1 MNTSSDKKEVELLC
15 MVVNYGFGSKV
26 LKIARNN
33 GISGGTIFLGKGTI
47 KSRLLEFLD
56 LCDTRKEIVLII
68 SEKIQNNHVLEALN
82 KELNLKK
89 SNHGIAFTSSVSK
102 ILGVR
107 NTEINKKVEIGG
119 IDDIMYNAI
128 FVVVDKGNAEDV
140 IEAATS
146 AGSRGGTIIN
156 ARGSGIHET
165 HMLFSMLVEPEKEV
179 VLILSESNLTD
190 AIAASIREHL
200 KIDEQGK
207 GILFIIDVNKAYGLY

>member
-1 MNTSSDKKEVELLC
+1 MDTSPDKKEIELLC
-15 MVVNYGFGSKV
+15 MVVNYGSGSKV
-26 LKIARNN
+26 LKIAKNN
-33 GISGGTIFLGKGTI
+33 GILGGTIFLGRGTI

-56 LCDTRKEIVLII
+56 LCDIRKEIVFII
-68 SEKIQNNHVLEALN
+68 SEKTQNNHVLEALN
-82 KELNLKK
+82 KELNIKK

-107 NTEINKKVEIGG
+107 KIVINKKVESGG
-119 IDDIMYNAI
+119 IDDIMHNAI

-200 KIDEQGK
+200 KIDEPGK